1 MPITP
6 IIETMKYFVTANNPK
21 WKAVA
26 VEGSDTNIAQVHSD
40 ISEYCWS
47 LSNGKS
53 VYSSVVL
60 DTLTKGM
67 GYFYV
72 DIDQDLDNGKGDVTF
87 SKIDPYD
94 VYSDPMSR
102 DFLRQMPSA
111 DQHLSKSA
119 NIFFRMHVDPI
130 LLGLLLTLCT
140 IGLFILYSASGQSF
154 EHVERQAARLGV
166 AFLVMLVFAQLDPVV
181 YKRWSPWLFLIGV
194 VALMCVLFFGVGA
207 KGAQRWLHIPGLPRF
222 QPSEFMKLIVPMM
235 VAWYLSS
242 RYLPPSFKVV
252 FITLIIIFVPVV
264 LVVKQPDLGTSL
276 LIASS
281 GIFVLMLAGL
291 SLRFI
296 AAFAALIAA
305 FAPILWL
312 FIMHDYQRQR
322 VLTFLNPESDPLGSG
337 WNIIQSKTAIGSGGI
352 WGKDWLNGTQSHLEF
367 LPERSTDFIFAVL
380 CEEFGMLG
388 VILLLLIYLLIIIRG
403 LYISYKAQDAF
414 RQLLAAGITLTF
426 FVYIIVNMGMV
437 AGQLPVVGVPLPLVS
452 FGGTSIVTLMIGFG
466 ILMSIHTHKRF
477 LKR

>member
-1 MPITP
+1 
-6 IIETMKYFVTANNPK
+6 
-21 WKAVA
+21 
-26 VEGSDTNIAQVHSD
+26 
-40 ISEYCWS
+40 
-47 LSNGKS
+47 
-53 VYSSVVL
+53 
-60 DTLTKGM
+60 
-67 GYFYV
+67 
-72 DIDQDLDNGKGDVTF
+72 
-87 SKIDPYD
+87 
-94 VYSDPMSR
+94 MSR

-194 VALMCVLFFGVGA
+194 VALICVLFFGVGA

-352 WGKDWLNGTQSHLEF
+352 WGKDWLNGTQSQLDF
-367 LPERSTDFIFAVL
+367 LPESHTDFIIAV
-380 CEEFGMLG
+380 CAEEFGFVG
-388 VILLLLIYLLIIIRG
+388 VLCLLSVYLLIVFRG
-403 LYISYKAQDAF
+403 LFIAVKAQDSYS
-414 RQLLAAGITLTF
+414 RLLAGSLVLTF
-426 FVYIIVNMGMV
+426 FIYIFVNIGMV
-437 AGQLPVVGVPLPLVS
+437 SGILPVVGVPLPLVS
-452 FGGTSIVTLMIGFG
+452 YGGTSAVTLMAAFG
-466 ILMSIHTHKRF
+466 VLMSVHTHRKMLTR
-477 LKR
+477 